1 MNDLAQA
8 SSPTITYVDFAA
20 INTESPSPSL
30 TINDKY
36 YITDDRFCH
45 KHRHRS
51 AFTGR
56 CKYFMTQVR

>member
-20 INTESPSPSL
+20 INTRLPCPSL

-45 KHRHRS
+45 KH
-51 AFTGR
+51 
-56 CKYFMTQVR
+56 

>member
-8 SSPTITYVDFAA
+8 ISPTITYVDFAA
-20 INTESPSPSL
+20 INTESPSPRL

-45 KHRHRS
+45 KH
-51 AFTGR
+51 
-56 CKYFMTQVR
+56 